1 VQEDAPLFGIDCE
14 VEVYAPLGSG
24 LQLTLGSLAM
34 LVGISVAS
42 PLHSRWGLPLARATR
57 PADWVAWLLLG
68 GTQIQGS

>member
-1 VQEDAPLFGIDCE
+1 M
-14 VEVYAPLGSG
+14 
-24 LQLTLGSLAM
+24 LGSLAM

-57 PADWVAWLLLG
+57 PADWMAWLLLG